1 MKKTVNIIRKG
12 AEKLA
17 LSAGASLA
25 VAGTAMAQSFNVGG
39 GNVSEI
45 PIYTGP
51 LEMLISNLVNIVLVG
66 VGLVAVIYLIWGGV
80 TYVTAGGDA
89 EKASKGRITITNAII
104 GIVIIAASLA
114 IYNYVIG
121 SL

>member
-25 VAGTAMAQSFNVGG
+25 VAETAMAQSFNVGG
-39 GNVSEI
+39 SNVQEI
-45 PIYTGP
+45 PIYP
-51 LEMLISNLVNIVLVG
+51 YSLEMLVNNIINIVLIV
-66 VGLVAVIYLIWGGV
+66 VGLVAVLYLIGGGV

-89 EKASKGRITITNAII
+89 EKAGKGRTTITNAII
-104 GIVIIAASLA
+104 GIVIIVASLA
-114 IYNYVIG
+114 IYNYVVG
-121 SL
+121 NL

>member
-25 VAGTAMAQSFNVGG
+25 VAGTAMAQSFNIGG
-39 GNVSEI
+39 SNVEEI
-45 PIYTGP
+45 PIYRGS
-51 LEMLISNLVNIVLVG
+51 LEMLVSNIINIILIV
-66 VGLVAVIYLIWGGV
+66 VGLVAVLYLILGGV

-89 EKASKGRITITNAII
+89 EKAGKGRTTITNAII

>member
-25 VAGTAMAQSFNVGG
+25 VAETAMAQHFNIG
-39 GNVSEI
+39 GNTVQEI
-45 PIYTGP
+45 ALYPGS
-51 LEMLISNLVNIVLVG
+51 LEVLVG
-66 VGLVAVIYLIWGGV
+66 NIINIILIVVGLVAVLYLIWGGV

-89 EKASKGRITITNAII
+89 EKAGKGRTTITNAII